1 MSTRIDA
8 AHARAIY
15 DSRGRPTIEVEL
27 RAGQVS
33 GRGIAPAGASTGTH
47 EAHELRDI
55 DGFGVRRACARF
67 ESEIAPLLIGAD
79 CRDQAAIDT
88 SLIALDGTAERRRL
102 GGNTLI
108 ATSFAVLQTAA
119 AASGVPLWKYLA
131 TTNDLAM
138 PLPEI
143 QIIGGGAHA
152 QGRIDLQ
159 DIMALPVGAP
169 DWRTALDWCA
179 RVYHTLGKILAAS
192 GQLRGVADEGG
203 YWPDVAGN
211 EAALELL
218 TRAIEQAG
226 LKPLDDVAISLDVAA
241 NQFYRSDNYHLRADA
256 TTDHPAQW
264 VERLT
269 NWCTR
274 YPVLFVEDPCAE
286 QDRKHYAAFRSELH
300 AARVGSR
307 VVGDDLVVTNATHI
321 EQAAGVGLIDAALI
335 KPNQAGTVTEARA
348 AFDACRTHG
357 VLPIVSARSGETE
370 DVCIVHLAV
379 GWQAPVIK
387 VGSITRGERT
397 AKWNEGLRIAEQLPG
412 RGHIRPLPA
421 RNQ

>member
-8 AHARAIY
+8 AVARAIF

-27 RAGQVS
+27 RAGNTC
-33 GRGIAPAGASTGTH
+33 GRGIAPAGASTGLH
-47 EAHELRDI
+47 EALELRDA
-55 DGFGVRRACARF
+55 DGFGVQKACAVF
-67 ESEIAPLLIGAD
+67 MAEIAPLLIGAD
-79 CRDQAAIDT
+79 CRDQAAIDIA
-88 SLIALDGTAERRRL
+88 LIALDGTAGRSRL

-108 ATSFAVLQTAA
+108 ATSFALLQTAA
-119 AASGVPLWKYLA
+119 AASAAPLWKYLA
-131 TTNDLAM
+131 TTDDLAM

-179 RVYHTLGKILAAS
+179 RVYHATGKILAAS

-203 YWPDVAGN
+203 FWPDVAGN
-211 EAALELL
+211 EAALALL
-218 TRAIEQAG
+218 TRAIERAG
-226 LKPLDDVAISLDVAA
+226 LRPLDDVAISLDVAA
-241 NQFYRSDNYHLRADA
+241 NQFYRNDNYHLRADGA
-256 TTDHPAQW
+256 SDHPAQW

-269 NWCTR
+269 GWCSR

-286 QDRKHYAAFRSELH
+286 QDRKHYAEFRTELR
-300 AARVGSR
+300 ALRGEGR
-307 VVGDDLVVTNATHI
+307 VVGDDLVVTNATRI
-321 EQAAGVGLIDAALI
+321 EQAIELGLIDAALI
-335 KPNQAGTVTEARA
+335 KPNQAGTITEARA
-348 AFDACRTHG
+348 AFDACRAHG
-357 VLPIVSARSGETE
+357 VLPMVSARSGETE

-379 GWQAPVIK
+379 GWQAPLLK

-397 AKWNEGLRIAEQLPG
+397 AKWNEGMRIAEQLPG
-412 RGHIRPLPA
+412 AGRIRPLP
-421 RNQ
+421 RGH